1 MSTYINR
8 GRDVFNM
15 MQVGGEQGMKKAIVK
30 LAEDN
35 AQLNDRLK
43 DYEAVLEKCVEAVTR
58 NQLVNVK
65 LVREYE
71 KIKKKFYPDNE
82 GNPDAESDF
91 VV

>member
-1 MSTYINR
+1 MTYINR

-15 MQVGGEQGMKKAIVK
+15 IERGGEQGIKKAIVK

-43 DYEAVLEKCVEAVTR
+43 DYEALLEKLVDAVSR

-65 LVREYE
+65 LVAEHE
-71 KIKKKFYPDNE
+71 KIKKKFFPDNE
-82 GNPDAESDF
+82 GNPDAGSDF
-91 VV
+91 TV

>member
-1 MSTYINR
+1 MSNYINR
-8 GRDVFNM
+8 GRDVHHM
-15 MQVGGEQGMKKAIVK
+15 ITYGGEQGLKKAIIK

-43 DYEAVLEKCVEAVTR
+43 DYESILEQCVEAVSR

-65 LVREYE
+65 LVREHE
-71 KIKKKFYPDNE
+71 KMKKKFYPDNE
-82 GNPDAESDF
+82 GNPDADSDF

>member
-15 MQVGGEQGMKKAIVK
+15 IQRGGEQGMRKAIIK

-35 AQLNDRLK
+35 AQLNDRMK
-43 DYEAVLEKCVEAVTR
+43 DYEGLLEQLVEAVSR

-65 LVREYE
+65 LVHEHE
-71 KIKKKFYPDNE
+71 KLKKKFYPDNE
-82 GNPDAESDF
+82 GNPDAGSDF